1 MSGVEMT
8 VDLTPA
14 VNAVLSGDNKQI
26 VAAAQDILQQGEHAD
41 VLIGRLGVLASHG
54 DKDGHPTITLGAT
67 AMLSRL
73 LHYIPQPLEG
83 EVLPHERALPLFV
96 YAMLASA
103 EALRAG
109 YKTEIVSPKPMFPS
123 DLGETQTVGEA
134 MHKAVYGNDPQTVE
148 RLLLGLYG
156 TGADYRTLQIRAYD
170 GIASTFQSAGHPL
183 MFAVRGFQVL
193 DAVEWGIFV
202 PEILHWLT
210 PHLPLLPNNDEPAWV
225 PTLREY
231 VNNPANSVASIR
243 TRLSISKDGNA
254 LPLRNLIQSDADTT
268 KVCQGV
274 YDALIKGEASPRA
287 VGSIIALAASDIL
300 MKVGDDNRDL
310 FISTAHGLLF
320 AAATRLVFHQVQDVE
335 ALSLLFT
342 SAAYINA
349 LSKAVAAE
357 HTPTA
362 PTTAK
367 PAQVRGGGLIAPS
380 MLETLTAQIDAQDL
394 AGALGTASRYI
405 KLGYDVRALFATI
418 AVGAAHS
425 DPTSDKGHTMQIVQA
440 ASEEYMA
447 WPTRLSET
455 SPEPFLAIALRAVTF
470 APRRASSGL

>member
-1 MSGVEMT
+1 MSGIEMK
-8 VDLTPA
+8 VDLIPA
-14 VNAVLSGDNKQI
+14 VNAVLSGNNEQVI
-26 VAAAQDILQQGEHAD
+26 AAAQDILRQGEHTD

-54 DKDGHPTITLGAT
+54 DKDGHPTITLGA
-67 AMLSRL
+67 AAIVSRL

-83 EVLPHERALPLFV
+83 EVLLHERALPLFV
-96 YAMLASA
+96 YAMLAAA
-103 EALRAG
+103 EALRAD
-109 YKTEIVSPKPMFPS
+109 YKTEIVSPKPLFPS

-134 MHKAVYGNDPQTVE
+134 MHKAVYGNDPLTVE

-156 TGADYRTLQIRAYD
+156 TGADYRTLQVRAYD
-170 GIASTFQSAGHPL
+170 GIASTFQNAGHPL

-210 PHLPLLPNNDEPAWV
+210 PHLPLLPKNDEPAWV

-243 TRLSISKDGNA
+243 TRLSIPKDGNA
-254 LPLRNLIQSDADTT
+254 LPLRNLIQSDADTA

-274 YDALIKGEASPRA
+274 YDALIKNEASPRA
-287 VGSIIALAASDIL
+287 VGSIIALAAADIL
-300 MKVGDDNRDL
+300 MKVGDEDRNL

-320 AAATRLVFHQVQDVE
+320 AAATHLVFHQVQDVE
-335 ALSLLFT
+335 ALPLLFT

-357 HTPTA
+357 HTPATS
-362 PTTAK
+362 AK
-367 PAQVRGGGLIAPS
+367 PAQIRGGGLIAPS
-380 MLETLTAQIDAQDL
+380 MLETLAAQIDAQDL
-394 AGALGTASRYI
+394 SGALGTARRYI
-405 KLGYDVRALFATI
+405 KLGYDIRALFATI
-418 AVGAAHS
+418 ALGAAHS

-440 ASEEYMA
+440 ASEEFMA

-455 SPEPFLAIALRAVTF
+455 SPEPFLAIALRAASF
-470 APRRASSGL
+470 APRRAIAGL